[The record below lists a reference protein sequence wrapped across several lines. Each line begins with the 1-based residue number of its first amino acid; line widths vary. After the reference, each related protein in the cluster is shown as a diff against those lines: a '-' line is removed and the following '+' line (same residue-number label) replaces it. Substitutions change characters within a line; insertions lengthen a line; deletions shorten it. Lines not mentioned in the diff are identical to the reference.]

1 MTKVILNGAYM
12 YSKEMAHMYMKWKLK
27 TPQYYGKNLDALWD
41 VLSTYSEP
49 IEIWLTNKDQL
60 MAKLGDYGEAIIR
73 TFQDAEQENSNIC
86 FAIIENGGFGN
97 GF

>member
-1 MTKVILNGAYM
+1 
-12 YSKEMAHMYMKWKLK
+12 
-27 TPQYYGKNLDALWD
+27 
-41 VLSTYSEP
+41 
-49 IEIWLTNKDQL
+49 

-73 TFQDAEQENSNIC
+73 TFQDAEQENGNIC